1 MSRKVVKPV
10 IWDGQEY
17 TGYEIVGVEWIF
29 DSDTFNVMT
38 EYFYNRHNRN
48 IRKLV
53 KHNFKVGNDVD
64 VDGVINM
71 VHKLHI

>member
-1 MSRKVVKPV
+1 MSRKVIKPV
-10 IWDGQEY
+10 MWNDQEY

-29 DSDTFNVMT
+29 NSDTFNVMT
-38 EYFYNRHNRN
+38 EYFYNRHNKN

-53 KHNFKVGNDVD
+53 KHNFDVGNDVD

>member
-1 MSRKVVKPV
+1 MGLSVNKH
-10 IWDGQEY
+10 IEYNGQEY

-29 DSDTFNVMT
+29 TSDTFNVMT
-38 EYFYNRHNRN
+38 EYFYKAHNKN